1 MSETISDTV
10 IRRLSVDDVGVF
22 RDIRLEALSREP
34 NSFASLHEDWINLSE
49 QEWRQRL
56 QAPVFVAFLNE
67 QPCGM
72 MGLRFYQPRKMW
84 HRATLTSVYVRK
96 AERGKGIA
104 ADLLGTVANHARE
117 LGILQL
123 ELGVTAENSAAIRF
137 YQRYGFE
144 RVGRIPRGFCDDGM
158 SSDEVLMLLP
168 LDVMSLMSRSA
179 A

>member
-1 MSETISDTV
+1 MSDTITDTV

-22 RDIRLEALSREP
+22 RDIRLEALSCEP

-56 QAPVFVAFLNE
+56 EQPVFVALLNE

-72 MGLRFYQPRKMW
+72 MGLRFQKARKMM

-96 AERGKGIA
+96 PERGKGIA
-104 ADLLGTVANHARE
+104 SDLLGAVANHARE
-117 LGILQL
+117 LGMLQL
-123 ELGVTAENSAAIRF
+123 ELGVSAENSAAIRF

-144 RVGRIPRGFCDDGM
+144 PVGRIPRGFRDNGM

-168 LDVMSLMSRSA
+168 LEKTRE
-179 A
+179 